1 MSLSSLIRARWLPL
15 LLAPLLALAALEA
28 RADLTN
34 KPGEYGKTLLMD
46 VVLPPSQLD
55 KFQTFK
61 PSKVDPNESKMVNAL
76 SADTVDWF
84 GDTLLGNSTT
94 NPYTLVVS
102 IEGTAKADGDIATMW
117 RAGWKLDDG
126 SIKSQ
131 LLPGLAST
139 GVKAGQRVTMTRA
152 AAPFRFDKDKTVAP
166 MLSLVRA
173 DNVVIDHIQVQLWS
187 GMGSPTRLQW
197 FMNHRISLLV
207 GLLMVVVALIFR
219 KL

>member
-1 MSLSSLIRARWLPL
+1 MTFSSLIRARWLPL

-28 RADLTN
+28 RADLTT

-55 KFQTFK
+55 KFQSFK
-61 PSKVDPNESKMVNAL
+61 PSKPDPNESKMINAL
-76 SADTVDWF
+76 SADSVDWF
-84 GDTLLGNSTT
+84 GETLLGNSTT

-117 RAGWKLDDG
+117 RAGWKLEDG
-126 SIKSQ
+126 SSKIA
-131 LLPGLAST
+131 LLPGLAKT
-139 GVKAGQRVTMTRA
+139 GVKAGERVTMTRA

-187 GMGSPTRLQW
+187 GMGSPTGLQW
-197 FMNHRISLLV
+197 FMNNRLLMV
-207 GLLMVVVALIFR
+207 GLVMVVVALIFR

>member
-1 MSLSSLIRARWLPL
+1 MTFSSLIRARWLPL
-15 LLAPLLALAALEA
+15 LLAPLLAFAALEA
-28 RADLTN
+28 RADLTT
-34 KPGEYGKTLLMD
+34 KPGEYGKTLLVD

-55 KFQTFK
+55 KFQNFK
-61 PSKVDPNESKMVNAL
+61 PSKADPNESKMLNAL
-76 SADTVDWF
+76 SADAVDWF
-84 GDTLLGNSTT
+84 GDTVLGNSTT

-117 RAGWKLDDG
+117 RTGWKLDDG
-126 SIKSQ
+126 STKIQ
-131 LLPGLAST
+131 LLPGLAKT

-152 AAPFRFDKDKTVAP
+152 AAPYRFDKDKNVAP

-187 GMGSPTRLQW
+187 GMGSPTGLQW
-197 FMNHRISLLV
+197 FMNNRLLMV
-207 GLLMVVVALIFR
+207 GLAMVVVALVFR

>member
-1 MSLSSLIRARWLPL
+1 MTFSSLTRARWLPL
-15 LLAPLLALAALEA
+15 LLASLFALHALEA
-28 RADLTN
+28 RADLSA
-34 KPGEYGKTLLMD
+34 KPGEYGKTLLID
-46 VVLPPSQLD
+46 AVLPPSQLD

-61 PSKVDPNESKMVNAL
+61 PSKADPNESKLVNAL
-76 SADTVDWF
+76 QADTVDWF
-84 GDTLLGNSTT
+84 GDTVLANSST

-126 SIKSQ
+126 SNKQQ
-131 LLPGLAST
+131 LLPGLAKT

-152 AAPFRFDKDKTVAP
+152 APPFRFDKDKNVAP

-187 GMGSPTRLQW
+187 GMGSPTGLQW
-197 FMNHRISLLV
+197 FMNNRILLV
-207 GLLMVVVALIFR
+207 GLVMVGVALVFR